1 MTGTSEAIKASIK
14 AILAKLKSDP
24 DLYTRLPE
32 TADLVDDVGLDSLEM
47 LHFMLEIEASLAVQ
61 IDFDKLEFSTVR
73 SLDALAAF
81 LETMPART
89 STSGV
94 G

>member
-1 MTGTSEAIKASIK
+1 MTPTLEAIKT
-14 AILAKLKSDP
+14 ILAKLKSDP

-32 TADLVDDVGLDSLEM
+32 TADLIDDVGLDSLEM
-47 LHFMLEIEASLAVQ
+47 LHFMLELEASLSVQ

-73 SLDALAAF
+73 SLHALATF
-81 LETMPART
+81 LETMPPRPAA
-89 STSGV
+89 SGV